1 KYEEIHAG
9 IEGEFQLGNRDVT
22 KGKLLADE
30 TCLSGP
36 RPAGFRTDKEYQR
49 GIVTKEFGNK
59 YNYHK
64 GYESVWLENLDKTYP
79 HRTFRYGSQLT
90 QHYADINSDAVSLK
104 MEPPSGLTFEN
115 LKSGN
120 TDYYHNN
127 RYQIVMG
134 QYVEMQEQGYKLTR
148 NGNTEETR
156 TGNVTSTTIG
166 NVTES
171 ISGGAVEIKNE
182 LDGKTVTEM
191 MPAGD
196 YKTEITAMNYETMFM
211 LNGEHKV
218 MDISTKKT
226 VIDLGITDLV
236 FDSPRSTTDANIVSE
251 TFVGVKNS
259 NHL

>member
-1 KYEEIHAG
+1 
-9 IEGEFQLGNRDVT
+9 
-22 KGKLLADE
+22 
-30 TCLSGP
+30 
-36 RPAGFRTDKEYQR
+36 AGFRTDKEYQR

-79 HRTFRYGSQLT
+79 HRTFRYGSQIT

-104 MEPPSGLTFEN
+104 NAPPSGLTREN
-115 LKSGN
+115 IKSGN

-148 NGNTEETR
+148 KGNTEETR

-166 NVTES
+166 NGTES
-171 ISGGAVEIKNE
+171 IKNGSVTINNN
-182 LDGKTVTEM
+182 LMGKTVTEM
-191 MPAGD
+191 MPAGA
-196 YKTEITAMNYETMFM
+196 YKPEITAKSYETMFM
-211 LNGEHKV
+211 VNDEHKV

-259 NHL
+259 NHLAACF

>member
-1 KYEEIHAG
+1 
-9 IEGEFQLGNRDVT
+9 
-22 KGKLLADE
+22 
-30 TCLSGP
+30 
-36 RPAGFRTDKEYQR
+36 RPVGFRTDKEYQR

-182 LDGKTVTEM
+182 LDGKTVTEQVT
-191 MPAGD
+191 GD
-196 YKTEITAMNYETMFM
+196 YKTEITAKSYETTFVV
-211 LNGEHKV
+211 NDVRKE
-218 MDISTKKT
+218 MDMSPKFDQWWMGGVTKNYGFT
-226 VIDLGITDLV
+226 
-236 FDSPRSTTDANIVSE
+236 RSDCDYGVVTE
-251 TFVGVKNS
+251 TFLGLKNS
-259 NHL
+259 

>member
-1 KYEEIHAG
+1 
-9 IEGEFQLGNRDVT
+9 
-22 KGKLLADE
+22 
-30 TCLSGP
+30 
-36 RPAGFRTDKEYQR
+36 RPVGFRTDKEYQR

-104 MEPPSGLTFEN
+104 MKPPSGLTREN

-148 NGNTEETR
+148 KGNTEETR

-171 ISGGAVEIKNE
+171 IKN
-182 LDGKTVTEM
+182 GSVTINNNLM
-191 MPAGD
+191 G
-196 YKTEITAMNYETMFM
+196 
-211 LNGEHKV
+211 
-218 MDISTKKT
+218 KKT
-226 VIDLGITDLV
+226 TEVISGNQDYVAT
-236 FDSPRSTTDANIVSE
+236 VSGNFTE
-251 TFVGVKNS
+251 NLAVTGNYSKVIAASAISEVNTGAQTQVKS
-259 NHL
+259 